1 MVATQHVKGEHNNI
15 YAGSKQTK
23 VLLQKAFYM

>member
-1 MVATQHVKGEHNNI
+1 MVATQQVKGKYNNI

-23 VLLQKAFYM
+23 VLLQKASYT